1 LKRCASPF
9 IGVLAVMA
17 LLAVL
22 SSGAAAEPPRGGDR
36 QTTPLPNS
44 YLVLSADPQTV
55 AVGAAF
61 TLVISYHNLGLPYTT
76 INVTPTQ
83 RAVSD
88 PPLLSPC
95 KYDQHPT
102 GCKSVG
108 LRARHSGVVTITA
121 SATGEA
127 YSEECSCWYWTGA
140 GDIGPAVVTITGSS
154 FYMPLLMRSQ

>member
-1 LKRCASPF
+1 MRVPFHWGASCD
-9 IGVLAVMA
+9 GVAGRP
-17 LLAVL
+17 LLRG
-22 SSGAAAEPPRGGDR
+22 SGGTSPGRGSPDDAFA
-36 QTTPLPNS
+36 QFLP
-44 YLVLSADPQTV
+44 

-95 KYDQHPT
+95 KYDQHPSRCEVI
-102 GCKSVG
+102 GF
-108 LRARHSGVVTITA
+108 RARHPGVVTITA